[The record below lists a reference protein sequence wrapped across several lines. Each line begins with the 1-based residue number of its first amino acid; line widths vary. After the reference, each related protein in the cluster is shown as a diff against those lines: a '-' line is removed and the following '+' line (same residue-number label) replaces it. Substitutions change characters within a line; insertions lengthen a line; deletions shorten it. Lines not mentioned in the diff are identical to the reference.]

1 MFCIKCGYRLSEGA
15 RFCPQCG
22 AAVEKPQT
30 KSAADG
36 VLGDAADNV
45 PRMAP
50 DVTAP
55 MPRIASVAEATRPA
69 TVSAPLGAM
78 PTSGEVQTP
87 RKSKAPLVA
96 AGIIAAIV
104 LVGGVT
110 IFAFGLGGNG
120 NSSNTAAVQAVDSGS
135 AEGSGSADSNI
146 DTLLPEED
154 QPVEGG
160 ANQSE
165 ADPEAGVADAP
176 LTQVHTYRNARF
188 GFSASIPDRFEVS
201 LVPANNDGLGY
212 SDPNSNVSITVSG
225 IRNMGLSAQQQL
237 DALDLSGKQDVYT
250 ASEDGWY
257 VASWRDGNTIVYE
270 RTLVQDEKCCTMRF
284 EYPVSQKDEG
294 SSLVESLA
302 ESLTFFN
309 DSVL

>member
-1 MFCIKCGYRLSEGA
+1 MFCIKCGYRLSESA

-22 AAVEKPQT
+22 AAVEKPQAQP
-30 KSAADG
+30 AADG
-36 VLGDAADNV
+36 A
-45 PRMAP
+45 PSTAP

-69 TVSAPLGAM
+69 SVSAPLGASLAGNE
-78 PTSGEVQTP
+78 PQAP
-87 RKSKAPLVA
+87 HKSKAPLVA
-96 AGIIAAIV
+96 AGIIAAIA
-104 LVGGVT
+104 LVGGAT

-120 NSSNTAAVQAVDSGS
+120 DSSNTATVQLADSGS
-135 AEGSGSADSNI
+135 AECSGSADGDI
-146 DTLLPEED
+146 DTLLPEEE
-154 QPVEGG
+154 QPVESGTDP
-160 ANQSE
+160 SE
-165 ADPEAGVADAP
+165 ADPEAGVTDAP
-176 LTQVHTYRNARF
+176 LTQTHTYRNARF
-188 GFSASIPDRFEVS
+188 GFSASIPNRFEVS

-212 SDPNSNVSITVSG
+212 SDPNSDVSITVSG
-225 IRNMGLSAQQQL
+225 IRNTGLSAQQQL

-257 VASWRDGNTIVYE
+257 VATWRDGSTIVYE